1 MYQKLKVWCA
11 DITITT
17 LLQVTGVY
25 PLPDVRLTLG
35 QYSLGQED
43 TRVTLAPAS
52 YTVTVTAAVQRATLR
67 PGTR

>member
-1 MYQKLKVWCA
+1 M
-11 DITITT
+11 TT

>member
-1 MYQKLKVWCA
+1 MWCA